1 MNYKIAGLRI
11 EIVVAFSFAPKSIL
25 KKFVALKT
33 IRWGRI
39 RR

>member
-11 EIVVAFSFAPKSIL
+11 EIVVALSFSPKSVL

-33 IRWGRI
+33 IRWGKD
-39 RR
+39 